1 MYTWFLKD
9 LFLGIK
15 KNFIFPYFG
24 FSQVLFVLE
33 YIFLLWENTIFNRN
47 TVGNLQKEKK
57 KNL

>member
-33 YIFLLWENTIFNRN
+33 YIFLL
-47 TVGNLQKEKK
+47 
-57 KNL
+57 

>member
-1 MYTWFLKD
+1 MCTWFLKD

-24 FSQVLFVLE
+24 LSQVLFVLE
-33 YIFLLWENTIFNRN
+33 YILLLWENIICNRN
-47 TVGNLQKEKK
+47 TVVIFTKKK